1 MTLISDLYG
10 SGVVFHGQVEGLGGG
25 TGSAL
30 AVIPAQNATGN
41 WIKVVQRLAVRVRLD
56 PNELAEHSLRVG
68 LSMTVR
74 VELQPGAARS

>member
-1 MTLISDLYG
+1 MRG
-10 SGVVFHGQVEGLGGG
+10 PRLGGG